1 MFKDRLK
8 EARMAAG
15 MTQAQLAKEVGVAKS
30 TLAGYETGNSE
41 PDLAKMEKI
50 MEALHVDANYL
61 WQDEANDK
69 GGFANRLSYEELNL
83 LQKYRSLD
91 EWGKR
96 AIDAIMLVEEQRCS
110 SREHRPMT
118 TAELKAR
125 AANVPILKELS
136 EKLTEKSV

>member
-8 EARMAAG
+8 EARLAAK

-50 MEALHVDANYL
+50 MAALHVDANFL
-61 WQDEANDK
+61 WQDETFDR

-83 LQKYRSLD
+83 IQKYRTLDPHGKRVVEAVVSL
-91 EWGKR
+91 EAERCGNSAPTAEELQKR
-96 AIDAIMLVEEQRCS
+96 AI
-110 SREHRPMT
+110 HG
-118 TAELKAR
+118 
-125 AANVPILKELS
+125 ANLS
-136 EKLTEKSV
+136 EKSV

>member
-91 EWGKR
+91 AHGKR
-96 AIDAIMLVEEQRCS
+96 VVEAVVSLEHERCVQM
-110 SREHRPMT
+110 PMT